1 MYENAPNLC
10 GKYGKTLGSHQQNA
24 DFTQVQFFGFRHENC
39 QVRVVKVYVSCNPPP
54 PSPSPR
60 PPPPDLNCKQT
71 RWIRSS
77 GPRRTSTASSGR
89 TVEARDQIEYLN
101 CKLVIAVFPARPQLQ
116 RISEDIPGRMQE
128 RMSEDMPDR
137 MPERMSEYM
146 PEGMRYDVRIDA

>member
-1 MYENAPNLC
+1 M
-10 GKYGKTLGSHQQNA
+10 GKLGDPTSKMLISPKFN
-24 DFTQVQFFGFRHENC
+24 FGFRHKNC

-60 PPPPDLNCKQT
+60 PPPPDLNCKLGSHCS
-71 RWIRSS
+71 SS
-77 GPRRTSTASSGR
+77 GSDR
-89 TVEARDQIEYLN
+89 V
-101 CKLVIAVFPARPQLQ
+101 VPAEPQLQ
-116 RISEDIPGRMQE
+116 RISEDIPDRMQE